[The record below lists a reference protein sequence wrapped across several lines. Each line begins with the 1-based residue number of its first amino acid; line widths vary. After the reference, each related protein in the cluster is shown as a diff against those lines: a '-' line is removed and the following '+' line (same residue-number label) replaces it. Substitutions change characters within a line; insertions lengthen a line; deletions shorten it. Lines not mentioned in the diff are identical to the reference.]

1 MEPFACEMTLD
12 GGRFWTDYVSG
23 MGYARFWWLP
33 RFCGSPD
40 VSHLDSSADAVE
52 FHASLSDYR
61 GALPSFTW
69 TATDGL
75 EISEPNSQTT
85 EVTSDGTVSWN
96 TAYMAVTASF
106 GEDRDLTSYIYLSYG
121 TNDTPQAEVSVSVP
135 RVMFANDDDGDS
147 TNDYERVD
155 FGIGENDVSEGS
167 VAFSSDVG
175 IENEIDPNPLFCDGD
190 FFGPANILPEG
201 ANTNAYCTVSVVAP
215 GPDALVV
222 FEGDGPS
229 NYPDPRFVARHG
241 VTNEVFILIGKT
253 YTVST
258 KTECYNEA

>member
-1 MEPFACEMTLD
+1 MTDTVL
-12 GGRFWTDYVSG
+12 RFTFSTLRSSTVC
-23 MGYARFWWLP
+23 R
-33 RFCGSPD
+33 RVNPD
-40 VSHLDSSADAVE
+40 D
-52 FHASLSDYR
+52 
-61 GALPSFTW
+61 W
-69 TATDGL
+69 
-75 EISEPNSQTT
+75 
-85 EVTSDGTVSWN
+85 
-96 TAYMAVTASF
+96 
-106 GEDRDLTSYIYLSYG
+106 
-121 TNDTPQAEVSVSVP
+121 
-135 RVMFANDDDGDS
+135 DDD
-147 TNDYERVD
+147 
-155 FGIGENDVSEGS
+155 
-167 VAFSSDVG
+167 G